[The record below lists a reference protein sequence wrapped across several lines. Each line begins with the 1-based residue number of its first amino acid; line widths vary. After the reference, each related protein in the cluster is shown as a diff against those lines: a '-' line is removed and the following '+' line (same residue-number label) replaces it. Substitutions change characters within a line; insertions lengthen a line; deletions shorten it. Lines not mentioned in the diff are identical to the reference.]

1 MSNPI
6 INDITPNLGLALPH
20 PANDA
25 DVDILRLRNMIQT
38 LDAAVPTLL
47 ERAMGDALRSLQG
60 ELQALLNTV
69 APASSALSKT
79 QWTNARAALLDRLPL
94 LDRVDALISSRAPAD
109 TALSNTIWTEQL
121 AAQLRRGADGG
132 SPITQYTPSPV
143 YRGSGPVPVPAGT
156 RRIEAL
162 LCGGGGSKFGGVAM
176 HEIPVLGPTMDLV
189 VGAGAAG
196 DYGGITSVS
205 VHGTLYAQTG
215 GGRLQATSLFIGVP
229 FEAGGGGAY
238 GTHGVDAWD
247 RYYEQW
253 DQGLPGSSLTNV
265 GIWGL
270 TGWPG
275 GPGARAYQGSW
286 GNAAAGGGA
295 GGLLGPGGAASANK
309 AGAGGDGGGGR
320 GQGGSDSSVIG
331 GNGFARFR
339 FFF

>member
-94 LDRVDALISSRAPAD
+94 LDQVDTLISSRAPAD
-109 TALSNTIWTEQL
+109 TALSTAIWTDAL
-121 AAQLRRGADGG
+121 AASLRRSADANQPINRYAV
-132 SPITQYTPSPV
+132 SPIF
-143 YRGSGPVPVPAGT
+143 RGSGRVAVPDGT

-162 LCGGGGSKFGGVAM
+162 LCGGGGAKFGGVAL
-176 HEIPVLGPTMDLV
+176 HEIPVVGTPMDLV
-189 VGAGAAG
+189 VGAGSAG

-215 GGRLQATSLFIGVP
+215 GGRLQATALFIGVP
-229 FEAGGGGAY
+229 FEAGGGGMY
-238 GTHGVDAWD
+238 GWHETDAWD
-247 RYYEQW
+247 RPYEAW
-253 DQGLPGSSLTNV
+253 DQGAPGASLTGV
-265 GIWGL
+265 SIWGL

-275 GPGARAYQGSW
+275 GPGARAYQISRAS
-286 GNAAAGGGA
+286 AAAGGGG
-295 GGLLGPGGAASANK
+295 GGLLGPGGAASPNK

-320 GQGGSDSSVIG
+320 GQGGNDGSVVG
-331 GNGFARFR
+331 GNGFAQFR
-339 FFF
+339 YFF